1 MTRRRLPLRRRV
13 WTLWVALASAALGC
27 QQGSSDL
34 VLVGTV
40 ERTLIELVA
49 PVSERIIA
57 IEVERGD
64 TIQAGDVAVRLD
76 PALALAELASAEAE
90 AAGARTASVI
100 AGHDYTRS
108 RGLRARDVISEQA
121 LDAASLARDEA
132 AARLWAA
139 ESRVS
144 AARKR
149 VADHTLVAP
158 FSGVVDQLPFD
169 EGERVPAGAVLCVIL
184 SDRAPWVRVWLPAPA
199 YARVSAGTRAEVRVE
214 GLAQTLR
221 GRVLDIARE
230 PEFTPHFALTERD
243 RVHLVYE
250 TRVEIE
256 DAPATLRPGAPADVR
271 IPLDSSTAEARP

>member
-1 MTRRRLPLRRRV
+1 MSRNRLPPR
-13 WTLWVALASAALGC
+13 
-27 QQGSSDL
+27 
-34 VLVGTV
+34 
-40 ERTLIELVA
+40 

-64 TIQAGDVAVRLD
+64 EIQVGDVAVRLD
-76 PALALAELASAEAE
+76 PTLALAELASAEAE

-100 AGHDYTRS
+100 AGQDYKRS
-108 RGLRARDVISEQA
+108 RGLRERDVISEQA
-121 LDAASLARDEA
+121 LDAANLARDEA

-158 FSGVVDQLPFD
+158 VSGVVDQLPFD
-169 EGERVPAGAVLCVIL
+169 AGERVPAGAVLAVIL
-184 SDRAPWVRVWLPAPA
+184 ADSAPWVRVWLPAPA
-199 YARVSAGTRAEVRVE
+199 YAHVAPGTRAEVRVA
-214 GLAQTLR
+214 GLEAPLR

-230 PEFTPHFALTERD
+230 PEFTPHYALTERD

-256 DAPATLRPGAPADVR
+256 DAPAGLRPGAPADVR
-271 IPLDSSTAEARP
+271 IALEANVAEALP